1 MTPVR
6 DEVKKNVQTDARYIA
21 HPLYKAD
28 PLISNT
34 PYFDAHQGLSNPVK
48 SIVWS
53 TVNLCVWDKVYE
65 TY

>member
-6 DEVKKNVQTDARYIA
+6 DEVKKNILMVA
-21 HPLYKAD
+21 LCEAD
-28 PLISNT
+28 LLIRNA

-53 TVNLCVWDKVYE
+53 TVNLRVWDKVYD
-65 TY
+65 TR